1 MTSNTKH
8 LLVVVGPTAVGKT
21 AKAIEWAKLLN
32 TEIISC
38 DSRQFYKE
46 LKIGTAAP
54 SDEEL
59 NAVKHHLIGHLSITD
74 YYNVSRFEADALQ
87 CLDKLFLTKDVVV
100 MVGGSGL
107 YIDALCNGIDDLPD
121 PDETIRNK
129 VNEDFIN
136 NGIEYLQE
144 QIKLLDPEYYT
155 QVDLQNPN
163 RLKRALEVCLT
174 TGKPYSSL
182 RNNTAKARNF
192 QIHKI
197 GLQKDRQELNNI
209 INHRVDKMLE
219 IGLLEEAKTFYPQ
232 KHLNALNTV
241 GYKELFMYFDG
252 FISLE
257 KAIENIKTN
266 TRRYAKRQMTWFRRY
281 PEIKWIN
288 PNENIDIKEILK
300 H

>member
-21 AKAIEWAKLLN
+21 AKAIEWAKFLN

-163 RLKRALEVCLT
+163 RLKRALEVCLA

-197 GLQKDRQELNNI
+197 GLQKDRHELNNI

-219 IGLLEEAKTFYPQ
+219 IGLFEEAKTFYPQ

-252 FISLE
+252 LISLE
-257 KAIENIKTN
+257 QAIENIKTN

-288 PNENIDIKEILK
+288 PNENIDIKEIF
-300 H
+300 

>member
-1 MTSNTKH
+1 MTLNSKH

-21 AKAIEWAKLLN
+21 AKAIEWALALN

-54 SDEEL
+54 SEEEL
-59 NAVKHHLIGHLSITD
+59 NAVKHHFIGHLSIAD
-74 YYNVSRFEADALQ
+74 YYNVSRFEHEAIQ
-87 CLDKLFLTKDVVV
+87 CIEQLFTTKDVVV

-121 PDETIRNK
+121 PDEQLRNK
-129 VNEDFIN
+129 IQAEFEY

-144 QIKLLDPEYYT
+144 QLKLLDPEYYN

-163 RLKRALEVCLT
+163 RLKRAIEVCLT
-174 TGKPYSSL
+174 TGKTYTSL
-182 RNNTAKARNF
+182 RNNTSKPRNF

-197 GLQKDRQELNNI
+197 GLQKDRQALNEI
-209 INHRVDKMLE
+209 INRRVDKMIE
-219 IGLLEEAKTFYPQ
+219 EGLLEEAKTFYPQ

-252 FISLE
+252 LISLE
-257 KAIENIKTN
+257 QAIENIKTN
-266 TRRYAKRQMTWFRRY
+266 TRRYAKRQMTWFKRY

-288 PNENIDIKEILK
+288 PQEYLDINDCY
-300 H
+300 